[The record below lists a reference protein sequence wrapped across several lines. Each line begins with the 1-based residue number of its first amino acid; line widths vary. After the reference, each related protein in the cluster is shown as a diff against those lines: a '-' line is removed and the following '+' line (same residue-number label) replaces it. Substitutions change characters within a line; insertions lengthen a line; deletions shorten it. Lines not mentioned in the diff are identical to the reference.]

1 MFDRCL
7 VQPAGQSAAQWSGAL
22 FDALFPSNP
31 TFQPSES
38 LIPVYLELGKQLL
51 NQEAEAEKAEAAD
64 HITPMFL
71 RFFEH
76 ASNAALNQLLTI
88 LPSLVEANPAIFS
101 HYFASYFLAAL
112 KDVQN
117 PHQSDRLRVLSAL
130 ANTSIASE
138 VSQCVQTQIQ
148 CVIEDYLKGSIP
160 DLSILKH
167 VFARLQQYAA
177 QFADLIGFLASEL
190 AGCEEKVTSQ
200 ILAEIATHLTDEFFE
215 ASALPSLL

>member
-1 MFDRCL
+1 M
-7 VQPAGQSAAQWSGAL
+7 QPAGQTAVQWSRSL

-38 LIPVYLELGKQLL
+38 LVSVYLELGKQLL
-51 NQEAEAEKAEAAD
+51 NQEGDAEKAEAAD

-71 RFFEH
+71 RLFER
-76 ASNAALNQLLTI
+76 ATSAVLNQLLTI
-88 LPSLVEANPAIFS
+88 LPMLVEANPTIFS
-101 HYFASYFLAAL
+101 SYFASYFLTAL

-117 PHQSDRLRVLSAL
+117 PHQSDHLRVLSSL
-130 ANTSIASE
+130 AKTSIAPE

-177 QFADLIGFLASEL
+177 HFSDSIGFLASEL

-200 ILAEIATHLTDEFFE
+200 ILAEIAKHVSDEFFE
-215 ASALPSLL
+215 ASAVQSLH